1 MRAQRCFCVAFLQ
14 MFPVSWQLAR
24 STSSPALEKA
34 DVSWFFRQLLVEP
47 KKQNQSKLQ
56 RNKKA
61 ASAISSERF
70 VSCFSILKDSTFSQR
85 RNLDRETDAL
95 TRDAGDAT
103 ICRKQ
108 VSFQGPVFLKKRL
121 LSIITQIV
129 LLRQPVLF
137 PPYLIQI
144 VLRHCLGKII
154 AEQGSPNDLIQS
166 PQCSTALLLFD

>member
-47 KKQNQSKLQ
+47 KKHDQSQSQL
-56 RNKKA
+56 NKKA

-70 VSCFSILKDSTFSQR
+70 VSCFSILKDSIFFPTTQPWPRNWRSDAWRRWRNDLSQTSVFPRTCFS
-85 RNLDRETDAL
+85 E
-95 TRDAGDAT
+95 
-103 ICRKQ
+103 
-108 VSFQGPVFLKKRL
+108 KRL